1 MGGREGEKVRYKESE
16 VYIERDKN
24 KERERER
31 EIQLNPAIPDP
42 KVTEIRQ

>member
-24 KERERER
+24 KERERE
-31 EIQLNPAIPDP
+31 IQLNPAIPDP

>member
-1 MGGREGEKVRYKESE
+1 MGEKVRYKEIE

-31 EIQLNPAIPDP
+31 EMSVNFEQQHDLEA
-42 KVTEIRQ
+42 KLHSVFAS